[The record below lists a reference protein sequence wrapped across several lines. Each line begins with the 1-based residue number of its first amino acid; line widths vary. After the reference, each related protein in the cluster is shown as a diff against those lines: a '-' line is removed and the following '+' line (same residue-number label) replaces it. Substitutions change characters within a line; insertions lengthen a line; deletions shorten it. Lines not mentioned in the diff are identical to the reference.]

1 MTDAKKSL
9 EKMVNLFNKAIE
21 DNRKLE
27 ITIRDL
33 KEEIFKLNNR
43 IIKQDEK
50 LIEQNNLLCEHGL
63 AEYGN

>member
-21 DNRKLE
+21 ENRQLE
-27 ITIRDL
+27 IAIRDL

>member
-9 EKMVNLFNKAIE
+9 EKMVNLFNKSIE
-21 DNRKLE
+21 ENRQLE

-43 IIKQDEK
+43 IIKQDK
-50 LIEQNNLLCEHGL
+50 RLIEQNNLLCEHGL

>member
-21 DNRKLE
+21 ENRQLE

-43 IIKQDEK
+43 IIKQHEK
-50 LIEQNNLLCEHGL
+50 LNEQHNLLCEHGL

>member
-21 DNRKLE
+21 DNRQLE

-43 IIKQDEK
+43 IIKQDGK

>member
-27 ITIRDL
+27 IEIRDL
-33 KEEIFKLNNR
+33 KEEIFKLNNL
-43 IIKQDEK
+43 IIKKDER